1 MSCRIEGGRAILP
14 NGKDSKLYDKL
25 KQEFGHK
32 ANNLYE
38 IVYGEEFKKFW
49 GSDFQSKVG
58 QSQIDDKLFSY
69 VDENGEPI
77 LYSDVGFYEFM
88 NPKVRLSR

>member
-32 ANNLYE
+32 ADNIYE
-38 IVYGEEFKKFW
+38 TVYGEEFKKFW
-49 GSDFQSKVG
+49 GSDFQKDVG
-58 QSQIDDKLFSY
+58 QSQIEQFGNNL
-69 VDENGEPI
+69 DEI
-77 LYSDVGFYEFM
+77 
-88 NPKVRLSR
+88 